1 MVHPCYTSPHGI
13 EARQRSQVGPAGRC
27 PASDAR
33 AAAQCISCALSAH
46 DGTVC
51 GGSENQGF
59 SGEPADVRTKGLG
72 QSALLLLDA
81 VDVLARERINYAV
94 IGAMAASI
102 HGVVRASVDA
112 DAVLSLVSTRA
123 SDVERLFIGVGFETE
138 LRMGDPDDPIAALLQ
153 LTDSFGNRVDLLI
166 GLRGLEAE
174 AFSRAMDV
182 PFQGA
187 SLRVI
192 GREDF
197 IAMKVFAGGPQ
208 DLADARNALSIA
220 GDSLDVV
227 LLERLAKR
235 YGHDAVENL
244 KKLQNA

>member
-1 MVHPCYTSPHGI
+1 M
-13 EARQRSQVGPAGRC
+13 
-27 PASDAR
+27 
-33 AAAQCISCALSAH
+33 
-46 DGTVC
+46 
-51 GGSENQGF
+51 
-59 SGEPADVRTKGLG
+59 RTKGLG

>member
-1 MVHPCYTSPHGI
+1 
-13 EARQRSQVGPAGRC
+13 
-27 PASDAR
+27 
-33 AAAQCISCALSAH
+33 
-46 DGTVC
+46 
-51 GGSENQGF
+51 
-59 SGEPADVRTKGLG
+59 VRTTGLG

-112 DAVLSLVSTRA
+112 DAVLSMVAKKA
-123 SDVERLFIGVGFETE
+123 SDLGQLFNRQGFQTE
-138 LRMGDPDDPIAALLQ
+138 LRIGDAEDPIPALLQ

-166 GLRGLEAE
+166 GLRGLEPE

-182 PFQGA
+182 PFQGT

-197 IAMKVFAGGPQ
+197 VAMKVFAGGPQ
-208 DLADARNALSIA
+208 DMADAGNAISIA
-220 GDSLDVV
+220 GPSLDVV

-235 YGHDAVENL
+235 YGRSAVENL
-244 KKLQNA
+244 KKLKGD

>member
-1 MVHPCYTSPHGI
+1 M
-13 EARQRSQVGPAGRC
+13 
-27 PASDAR
+27 
-33 AAAQCISCALSAH
+33 
-46 DGTVC
+46 
-51 GGSENQGF
+51 
-59 SGEPADVRTKGLG
+59 RTTGLG

-94 IGAMAASI
+94 VGAMAASI

-112 DAVLSLVSTRA
+112 DAVLSMVAKKA
-123 SDVERLFIGVGFETE
+123 SDLEQLFIRAGFQTE
-138 LRMGDPDDPIAALLQ
+138 LRIGDAEDPIPALLQ

-182 PFQGA
+182 PFQGT

-197 IAMKVFAGGPQ
+197 VAMKVFAGGPQ
-208 DLADARNALSIA
+208 DMADAGNAISVA
-220 GDSLDVV
+220 GESLDVV

-235 YGHDAVENL
+235 YGRSAVENL
-244 KKLQNA
+244 KKLKGD